1 MSPVTAKSTPPS
13 RHREQTPR
21 EEFANAASA
30 GVGLALAIFG
40 LSLLAGATI
49 DNPDFFVQAG
59 AVAYGLS
66 LLTVA
71 VTSTAY
77 HAAPAGRWKQAL
89 RIADH
94 VAIYALIAGT
104 YSPFALGPLRGHG
117 GGWLFLAEWALTLG
131 GVVFVLKGG
140 MDRRRW
146 SNAFYLVMGW
156 LGILVM
162 PQFLAHVPHASLVWL
177 LIGGLTYS
185 FGVIFYSAKRLPFGH
200 FVWHLF
206 VIGGATCHFLAVL
219 NVIP

>member
-1 MSPVTAKSTPPS
+1 MSSAPAPFEPTPNRASS
-13 RHREQTPR
+13 RTPFGIR
-21 EEFANAASA
+21 TPEGESDGARRWEIVA
-30 GVGLALAIFG
+30 GL
-40 LSLLAGATI
+40 
-49 DNPDFFVQAG
+49 
-59 AVAYGLS
+59 LS